1 MLPQTHACSFKHIH
15 MDFGCGWGAGMLG
28 WAVRVQ
34 HLRLG
39 QMMGQQHTHSL
50 THTYMH
56 THTHTHTMTPTY
68 ALTYTRTVQKLFFST
83 KEIFIVSQI
92 NSLHMIQ
99 PTESSQT
106 IRLWQQCTIHTC
118 IIYWCTFTELLSTPH
133 PPSTPAHQK
142 NHERILFFRDPVL
155 ASMLFKVLSFRDSGV
170 KAF

>member
-1 MLPQTHACSFKHIH
+1 MHAHSNIYTWTL
-15 MDFGCGWGAGMLG
+15 DVAGGQGCWDEQCGCNTWGWGR
-28 WAVRVQ
+28 WWDSNT
-34 HLRLG
+34 
-39 QMMGQQHTHSL
+39 HTHSH
-50 THTYMH
+50 THTH
-56 THTHTHTMTPTY
+56 THMHTHTHTMTPTY

-92 NSLHMIQ
+92 YSLHMIQ

-106 IRLWQQCTIHTC
+106 IRLWQQCTMHTC

-155 ASMLFKVLSFRDSGV
+155 ASMLFKFLSFRDSGV